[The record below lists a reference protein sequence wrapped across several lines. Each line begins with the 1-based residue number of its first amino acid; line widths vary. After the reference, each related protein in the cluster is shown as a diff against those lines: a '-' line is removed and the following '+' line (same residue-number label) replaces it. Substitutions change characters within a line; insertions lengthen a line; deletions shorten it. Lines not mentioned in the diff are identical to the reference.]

1 MAERSRLEDIQGSLC
16 ICHPERSGWFA
27 KRSSYAVEG
36 PLASRRYQRPSE
48 EFPPSFEFAL
58 DAVAGLNQS
67 FLGTLTP

>member
-1 MAERSRLEDIQGSLC
+1 MVECWRLEGIQGSLC

-36 PLASRRYQRPSE
+36 PLADRRYQSPSE
-48 EFPPSFEFAL
+48 EFPRGFEFAL
-58 DAVAGLNQS
+58 DAGAGLNQS